1 MKKTNLFKIMLS
13 VFFMLFSCVSFAQT
27 ASEDAMCKKLET
39 FYKEY
44 YRLAM
49 SDEPNDYTDGLIK
62 LIKKYC
68 TKEFAERIEYDQL
81 NGVGLDFI
89 MDEHVDCSY
98 ISTLSISKSDK
109 YYKVSFDADI
119 PDVNCKKT
127 KKKVILAVYLKDGLV
142 DDVDELQGWEQ

>member
-89 MDEHVDCSY
+89 MD
-98 ISTLSISKSDK
+98 
-109 YYKVSFDADI
+109 ADI
-119 PDVNCKKT
+119 PDVNGKKT

>member
-1 MKKTNLFKIMLS
+1 
-13 VFFMLFSCVSFAQT
+13 
-27 ASEDAMCKKLET
+27 
-39 FYKEY
+39 
-44 YRLAM
+44 
-49 SDEPNDYTDGLIK
+49 
-62 LIKKYC
+62 
-68 TKEFAERIEYDQL
+68 
-81 NGVGLDFI
+81 

-119 PDVNCKKT
+119 PDVNGKKT